1 VITDGERHHPIN
13 VLPGREAASLAAWL
27 RAHPG
32 VEVICRDRAGAYA
45 EGAALGVPD
54 ALQVADRFHI
64 LQNLSQA
71 VEKCVAA
78 HRDCLRTAVPP
89 PDYEV
94 TGMQSADSEAG
105 LPSTF
110 LPTGRRAERM
120 RAHHALAHGLLSRCF

>member
-1 VITDGERHHPIN
+1 MPR
-13 VLPGREAASLAAWL
+13 
-27 RAHPG
+27 
-32 VEVICRDRAGAYA
+32 
-45 EGAALGVPD
+45 VPRS
-54 ALQVADRFHI
+54 AFRTRCKSQTGFISSR
-64 LQNLSQA
+64 NLSQA

-78 HRDCLRTAVPP
+78 HHDCLRTAVPP